1 MRLTGN
7 KKITNTLAKRISLI
21 FFILFAFNTTIL
33 NAQVTGISS
42 GVTFNWQAP
51 QSSVNDPAVLESIVI
66 NGRVYNTFVVPTSYD
81 LVRLGPGGH
90 SANTIFQDGTQI
102 VSSSNNANWDS
113 EALNAF
119 QSLNLN
125 HYFQSNGN
133 GRNICGDQ
141 NALATTDAQIQS
153 IYYNPGIPSNQNGV
167 LAVTER
173 NANNCIHISVYG
185 YPSGGNTIEELG
197 ATFILPNSAQSGPH
211 NNEPPSNG
219 SDYWLTNKVNQNNG
233 TIGIA
238 LFELSQL
245 APVGSTIT
253 EVRFT
258 ASTVDVADGKFFI
271 MQEYAVDDIFD
282 TEFNTAFNG
291 DVGANDNVPDNS
303 AYTYLPSVDPINGSV
318 VVNLD
323 GTFTYTPNPGFVGT
337 DVFEVQVCL
346 PAPNQAVCNTSSV
359 TLTVNADNLPTAVD
373 DSYTIEEDQVNNV
386 FNVLNNDDYGLDGPA
401 SNNALVITN
410 NPANG
415 TATVNNNGTP
425 TNSLDDFINY
435 TPDPYYNGI
444 DSLTYQ
450 ITDGNGTTA
459 TATVAITVNDGNK
472 NITLSNTNIT
482 VSEDAG
488 VAVVTVTIYG
498 NYQVPPTIS
507 YSTADNTAN
516 SGQDFSAN
524 TGTHTFQGNDGEEF
538 EISIPILDDLVIE
551 NTETFTISVNSSSY
565 VSPVNLS
572 STVSILDNDGGAGN
586 GISVSGFNVNED
598 AGTADFTVTLNANVQ
613 GGFNVDYA
621 ISDGTAVAGSD
632 YTVASAMGNIAFT
645 GNAGEQI
652 NVSVTILDDAVIES
666 TEDLG
671 FALSNLS
678 TNLINII
685 DGSATGTINDND
697 GGAGNG
703 ISVSGFNVNEDAGTA
718 DFTVTLNA
726 NVQGGFNVDYA
737 ISDGTAVAGS
747 DYTVASAMGNIAF
760 TGNAGEQINVSVTIL
775 DDALIESSE
784 DLGFALSNL
793 STNLI
798 NIIDGSATGTINDN
812 DGGAGNGISVSG
824 FNVNEDAGTADFTV
838 TLNANVQGGFNVD
851 YAITDGS
858 ATAGDDYTVAS
869 ATGNIA
875 FTGNAGEQIN
885 VSVTILDD
893 ALIENSEDLSMALSN
908 LSTNLINIIDGSA
921 TGTINDNDGG
931 AGNGISVSGFNV
943 NEDAGT
949 ADFTVTLNA
958 NVQGGFN
965 VDYAITDGSAIAGDD
980 YTVAAATG
988 NIAFTGNA
996 GEQINVSVTILDDA
1010 LIESSEDLSM
1020 ALSNLSTN
1028 LINIIDGNAT
1038 GTINDNDGGAGNGIS
1053 VSGFNVNED
1062 AGTADFTV
1070 TLNANVQGGFNVD
1083 YAISDGT
1090 AVAGSDYTV
1099 AAATGNI
1106 AFTGNAGE
1114 QINVSVTILDDA
1126 LIENSEDLSMA
1137 LSNLST
1143 NLINIIDG
1151 SATGT
1156 INDNDG
1162 GAGNGISV
1170 SGFNVNEDAGTAD
1183 FTVTLNAN
1191 VQGGF
1196 NVDYAITD
1204 GSATAGDDYTVA
1216 SATGNIA
1223 FTGNAGEQINVSVT
1237 ILDDALIESSEDLGF
1252 ALSNLST
1259 NLINIIDGSAT
1270 GTINDND
1277 GGAGNGISVSGF
1289 NVNEDAGTADF
1300 TVTLNANVQG
1310 SFNVDYAI
1318 TDGSATAGDD
1328 YTVASA
1334 TGNIAFTGNTGE
1346 QINVS
1351 VTILDDALI
1360 ESSEDLSMALSN
1372 LSTNLINIIDGN
1384 ATGTIN
1390 DNDGGAG
1397 NGISVS
1403 GFNVNEDAGTA
1414 DFTVTLNANVQG
1426 GFNVDYAISDGTA
1439 VAGNDYTVTA
1449 ATGNF
1454 AFTGNAG
1461 EQINVSVTILDDALI
1476 ENSEDLGFALS
1487 NLSTNLINIIDGSA
1501 TGTINDND
1509 GGAGNGISVS
1519 GFNVNEDAGTADF
1532 TVTLNAN
1539 VQGGF
1544 NVDYAITDG
1553 SATAGDDY
1561 TVASATGNIAFT
1573 GNAGEQINVSVTILD
1588 DALIESSEDMS
1599 IALSNLSTN
1608 LINIIDGSAT
1618 GTINDNDGGAGNGI
1632 SVSGFNVDEDAGT
1645 ADFTVT
1651 LNANVQGGFNVDY
1664 AISDGTAVAG
1674 SDYTVAAAT
1683 GNIAFTGNAGEQINV
1698 SVTIL
1703 DDALIEN
1710 SEDLGF
1716 ALSNLST
1723 NLINIIDGSATGTI
1737 NDNDGG
1743 AGNGISVSGFNVNED
1758 AGTANF
1764 TVTLNANVQGGF
1776 NVDYAISDG
1785 TAVAGSDYTVAAAT
1799 GNIAFT
1805 GNAGEQINV
1814 SVTILDDALIES
1826 SEDMSIALSN
1836 LSTNLINIIDGSA
1849 TGTINDNDGGAGNG
1863 IQFDVTNINIDEGAG
1878 TVSLGVSLNVN
1889 VQEEFTVA
1897 FYTTDGIATN
1907 ALDYTGI
1914 PQNTQTLTFGGTNNN
1929 NQTITISII
1938 DDIIIENTENFQV
1951 ILTDI
1956 STNLVNILSN
1966 DTATVN
1972 IIDNDGNEGYPTDV
1986 TIEACDVI
1994 PAAEVITVISTCATT
2009 VDFVEAI
2016 SGQNDGCAVEY
2027 TITRT
2032 WTFTDCVGN
2041 VRDHIQIITIEDT
2054 QAPVFVEVLPTDTTV
2069 SCDNVP
2075 TAAILTASDSCDTN
2089 VAVIFDE
2096 QITDTDSCGSN
2107 YTITRTW
2114 SASDCAGNP
2123 VSHTQIITV
2132 EDTTAPTFVET
2143 LPTDST
2149 VSCDNVPA
2157 ASVLTAADNCDTNVI
2172 VLFDEQITDTDSCG
2186 SNYTITR
2193 TWSASD
2199 CAGNPVSH
2207 TQVITVEDTT
2217 APTFVEVL
2225 PTDSTVSCD
2234 NVPVAAILTAAD
2246 NCDTNIT
2253 VLLNEQITDTDSC
2266 GSNYTIT
2273 RTWSMSD
2280 CAGNPTTHT
2289 QVITVED
2296 ITAPTFVESLP
2307 QSAIVSC
2314 NMIPEAV
2321 TLTAIDNCDADVTL
2335 NFEETITNDSNCATG
2350 YTVTRVWTA
2359 TDCAGNP
2366 TSHTQVLTVEPTGPI
2381 TASPYDQEIT
2391 IICGDE
2397 IPAIPA
2403 LEFMGG
2409 CGNYQVE
2416 FNEETSS
2423 TNDTDDYMIVRTWDV
2438 TDSCGNTASFE
2449 QIIFVM
2455 QPQLEEIFIE
2465 TCVED
2470 EPINLINYLP
2480 ESFDT
2485 NGTFEIMS
2493 GNASIMESTFNPENL
2508 EVGEY
2513 LIAYSSTEGTCKY
2526 YVDFTITVN
2535 SDCVPCGRDE
2545 IIVSTAVT
2553 ANGDNINDLFTITG
2567 VEYCNYSFEV
2577 MIFNRWGDR
2586 VYESADYQNDW
2597 GGFAPSNAFGSA
2609 GMLPSGT
2616 YYYIINVKNQDIKP
2630 LNGYI
2635 YLGAN

>member
-90 SANTIFQDGTQI
+90 NANTIFQDGTQI

-258 ASTVDVADGKFFI
+258 AATVDVADGKFFI

-572 STVSILDNDGGAGN
+572 STVSILDNDGGAGT

-632 YTVASAMGNIAFT
+632 YTVAA
-645 GNAGEQI
+645 
-652 NVSVTILDDAVIES
+652 
-666 TEDLG
+666 
-671 FALSNLS
+671 
-678 TNLINII
+678 
-685 DGSATGTINDND
+685 
-697 GGAGNG
+697 
-703 ISVSGFNVNEDAGTA
+703 
-718 DFTVTLNA
+718 
-726 NVQGGFNVDYA
+726 
-737 ISDGTAVAGS
+737 
-747 DYTVASAMGNIAF
+747 
-760 TGNAGEQINVSVTIL
+760 
-775 DDALIESSE
+775 
-784 DLGFALSNL
+784 
-793 STNLI
+793 
-798 NIIDGSATGTINDN
+798 
-812 DGGAGNGISVSG
+812 
-824 FNVNEDAGTADFTV
+824 
-838 TLNANVQGGFNVD
+838 
-851 YAITDGS
+851 
-858 ATAGDDYTVAS
+858 

-931 AGNGISVSGFNV
+931 AG
-943 NEDAGT
+943 T
-949 ADFTVTLNA
+949 
-958 NVQGGFN
+958 
-965 VDYAITDGSAIAGDD
+965 
-980 YTVAAATG
+980 
-988 NIAFTGNA
+988 
-996 GEQINVSVTILDDA
+996 
-1010 LIESSEDLSM
+1010 
-1020 ALSNLSTN
+1020 
-1028 LINIIDGNAT
+1028 
-1038 GTINDNDGGAGNGIS
+1038 GIS

-1170 SGFNVNEDAGTAD
+1170 SGFNVNEDAGTA
-1183 FTVTLNAN
+1183 
-1191 VQGGF
+1191 
-1196 NVDYAITD
+1196 
-1204 GSATAGDDYTVA
+1204 S
-1216 SATGNIA
+1216 
-1223 FTGNAGEQINVSVT
+1223 
-1237 ILDDALIESSEDLGF
+1237 
-1252 ALSNLST
+1252 
-1259 NLINIIDGSAT
+1259 
-1270 GTINDND
+1270 
-1277 GGAGNGISVSGF
+1277 
-1289 NVNEDAGTADF
+1289 
-1300 TVTLNANVQG
+1300 
-1310 SFNVDYAI
+1310 
-1318 TDGSATAGDD
+1318 
-1328 YTVASA
+1328 
-1334 TGNIAFTGNTGE
+1334 
-1346 QINVS
+1346 
-1351 VTILDDALI
+1351 
-1360 ESSEDLSMALSN
+1360 
-1372 LSTNLINIIDGN
+1372 
-1384 ATGTIN
+1384 
-1390 DNDGGAG
+1390 
-1397 NGISVS
+1397 
-1403 GFNVNEDAGTA
+1403 
-1414 DFTVTLNANVQG
+1414 
-1426 GFNVDYAISDGTA
+1426 
-1439 VAGNDYTVTA
+1439 
-1449 ATGNF
+1449 
-1454 AFTGNAG
+1454 
-1461 EQINVSVTILDDALI
+1461 
-1476 ENSEDLGFALS
+1476 
-1487 NLSTNLINIIDGSA
+1487 
-1501 TGTINDND
+1501 
-1509 GGAGNGISVS
+1509 
-1519 GFNVNEDAGTADF
+1519 
-1532 TVTLNAN
+1532 
-1539 VQGGF
+1539 
-1544 NVDYAITDG
+1544 
-1553 SATAGDDY
+1553 
-1561 TVASATGNIAFT
+1561 
-1573 GNAGEQINVSVTILD
+1573 
-1588 DALIESSEDMS
+1588 
-1599 IALSNLSTN
+1599 
-1608 LINIIDGSAT
+1608 
-1618 GTINDNDGGAGNGI
+1618 
-1632 SVSGFNVDEDAGT
+1632 
-1645 ADFTVT
+1645 FTVT

-1703 DDALIEN
+1703 DDALIES
-1710 SEDLGF
+1710 SEDLSM

-1785 TAVAGSDYTVAAAT
+1785 TAVAGSDYAVTAATGNIAFTGNAGEQINVSVTILDDALIENSEDLSIALSNLSTNLINIIDGSATGTINDNDGGAGNGISVSGFNVNEDAGTANFTVTLNANVQGGFNVDYAISDGSAIAGSDYTVTAATGNIAFTGNAGEQINVSVTILDDALIENSEDLSIALSNLSTNLINIIDGSATGTINDNDGGAGNGISVSGFNVNEDAGTANFTVTLNANVQGGFNVDYAISDGSAIAGSDYTVTAATGNIAFTGNAGEQINVSVTILDDAVIESTEDLGFALSNLSTNLIDIIDGSATGTINDNDGGAGNGISVSGFNVNEDAGTANFTVTLNANVQGGFNVDYAISDGSAIAGDDYTVASANGNIAFTGNAGEQVNVSVTILDDALIENSEDLSIALSNLSTNLINIIDGSATGTINDNDGGAGNGISVSGFNVNEDAGTADFTVTLNANVQGGFNVDYSISDGTAVAGSDYTVAAAT

-1826 SEDMSIALSN
+1826 SEDLDFALSNLSTNLINIIDGSATGTINDNDGGAGNGISVSGFNVNEDAGTADFTVTLNANVQGGFNVDYAISDGTAVAGSDYTVAAATGNIAFTGNAGEQINLSVTILDDALIENSEDLSIALSN
-1836 LSTNLINIIDGSA
+1836 LSTNLINIIDGNATGTINDNDGGAGNGISVSGFNVNEDAGTANFTVTLNANVQGGFNVDYAISDGTAVAGSDYTVASTTGNIAFTGNAGEQINVSVTILDDALIENSEDLSMALSNLSTNLINITDGSA

-1889 VQEEFTVA
+1889 VQDEFTVA
-1897 FYTTDGIATN
+1897 FYTTNGTAIN

-1972 IIDNDGNEGYPTDV
+1972 IIDNDGNEGYPTDI

-2016 SGQNDGCAVEY
+2016 SGQNDGCTVEY

-2041 VRDHIQIITIEDT
+2041 IRDHIQVITIEDT
-2054 QAPVFVEVLPTDTTV
+2054 QAPVFVEVLPIDTTV

-2075 TAAILTASDSCDTN
+2075 SAAILTASDSCDTN
-2089 VAVIFDE
+2089 VAVVFNE

-2123 VSHTQIITV
+2123 VSHTQVITV

-2149 VSCDNVPA
+2149 VSCDNVPVA
-2157 ASVLTAADNCDTNVI
+2157 ATLTAADNCDTNI
-2172 VLFDEQITDTDSCG
+2172 TVLFDEQITDTDSCG

-2335 NFEETITNDSNCATG
+2335 NFEETFTNDSNCATG

-2381 TASPYDQEIT
+2381 TASPYDEEIT

-2465 TCVED
+2465 ICVED
-2470 EPINLINYLP
+2470 EPIDLINYLP

-2493 GNASIMESTFNPENL
+2493 GNASIMGSTFNPENL

-2577 MIFNRWGDR
+2577 MIFNRWGDK

>member
-323 GTFTYTPNPGFVGT
+323 GTFTYTPNSGFVGT

-459 TATVAITVNDGNK
+459 TATVAITVNNGNK

-621 ISDGTAVAGSD
+621 ISDGSAIAGSD
-632 YTVASAMGNIAFT
+632 YTVTAATGNIAFT
-645 GNAGEQI
+645 GNAGEQV
-652 NVSVTILDDAVIES
+652 NVSVTILDDALIES
-666 TEDLG
+666 SEDMSI
-671 FALSNLS
+671 ALSNLS
-678 TNLINII
+678 TNLIDII

-747 DYTVASAMGNIAF
+747 DYTVTAATGNIAF

-793 STNLI
+793 ST
-798 NIIDGSATGTINDN
+798 G
-812 DGGAGNGISVSG
+812 
-824 FNVNEDAGTADFTV
+824 
-838 TLNANVQGGFNVD
+838 
-851 YAITDGS
+851 
-858 ATAGDDYTVAS
+858 
-869 ATGNIA
+869 
-875 FTGNAGEQIN
+875 
-885 VSVTILDD
+885 
-893 ALIENSEDLSMALSN
+893 
-908 LSTNLINIIDGSA
+908 
-921 TGTINDNDGG
+921 
-931 AGNGISVSGFNV
+931 
-943 NEDAGT
+943 
-949 ADFTVTLNA
+949 
-958 NVQGGFN
+958 
-965 VDYAITDGSAIAGDD
+965 
-980 YTVAAATG
+980 
-988 NIAFTGNA
+988 
-996 GEQINVSVTILDDA
+996 
-1010 LIESSEDLSM
+1010 
-1020 ALSNLSTN
+1020 

-1083 YAISDGT
+1083 YAIADGT
-1090 AVAGSDYTV
+1090 AVAGSDYTLT
-1099 AAATGNI
+1099 AATGNI

-1196 NVDYAITD
+1196 NVDYAISD
-1204 GSATAGDDYTVA
+1204 GTAVAGSDYTLTA
-1216 SATGNIA
+1216 ATGNIA

-1237 ILDDALIESSEDLGF
+1237 ILDDALIENSEDLSM

-1310 SFNVDYAI
+1310 GFNLDYAI
-1318 TDGSATAGDD
+1318 SDGTAVAGSD
-1328 YTVASA
+1328 YTVTAA
-1334 TGNIAFTGNTGE
+1334 TGNIAFTGNAGE

-1360 ESSEDLSMALSN
+1360 ENSEDLGFALSN
-1372 LSTNLINIIDGN
+1372 LSTGLINIIDGN

-1439 VAGNDYTVTA
+1439 VAGSDYTLTA
-1449 ATGNF
+1449 ATGNI

-1476 ENSEDLGFALS
+1476 ENSEDLSMALSNLSTNLINIIDGSATGTINDNDGGAGNGISVSGFNVNEDAGTADFTVTLNANVQGGFNLDYAISDGTAVAGSDYTLTAATGNIAFTGNAGEQINVSVTILDDALIENSEDLSMALS

-1544 NVDYAITDG
+1544 NVDYAI
-1553 SATAGDDY
+1553 
-1561 TVASATGNIAFT
+1561 
-1573 GNAGEQINVSVTILD
+1573 
-1588 DALIESSEDMS
+1588 
-1599 IALSNLSTN
+1599 
-1608 LINIIDGSAT
+1608 
-1618 GTINDNDGGAGNGI
+1618 
-1632 SVSGFNVDEDAGT
+1632 
-1645 ADFTVT
+1645 
-1651 LNANVQGGFNVDY
+1651 
-1664 AISDGTAVAG
+1664 SDGTAVAG
-1674 SDYTVAAAT
+1674 SDYTVTAAT

-1710 SEDLGF
+1710 SEDLSM

-1723 NLINIIDGSATGTI
+1723 GLINIIDGNATGTI

-1785 TAVAGSDYTVAAAT
+1785 TAVAGSDYTVTAAT

-1805 GNAGEQINV
+1805 GNAGEQVNV

-1972 IIDNDGNEGYPTDV
+1972 IIDNDGNEGYPTDI

-2016 SGQNDGCAVEY
+2016 SGQNDGCTVEY

-2041 VRDHIQIITIEDT
+2041 VRDNIQIITIEDT

-2123 VSHTQIITV
+2123 VSHTQVITV
-2132 EDTTAPTFVET
+2132 EDTTAPTFVKA

-2149 VSCDNVPA
+2149 VSCDNVPVA
-2157 ASVLTAADNCDTNVI
+2157 ATLTAADNCDTNI
-2172 VLFDEQITDTDSCG
+2172 TVLFDEQITDTDSCG

-2381 TASPYDQEIT
+2381 TASPYDEEIT

-2409 CGNYQVE
+2409 CGNYQVG

-2465 TCVED
+2465 ICVED
-2470 EPINLINYLP
+2470 EPIDLINYLP

-2493 GNASIMESTFNPENL
+2493 GNASIMGSTFNPGNL